1 MCRST
6 AERPPAGKRC
16 PGCTDPARQELA
28 RIRQRIGRYDRAAR
42 TANERG
48 DWAALER
55 YVALLDLDVAAY
67 EHAADAAVGMPAAA
81 VSRAGEFTPA
91 ATVDWSDDE
100 LMRAFGELQHDPA
113 AQEQILAT
121 LDWRDELDRQRDAE
135 IAAEIAAEEQRRR
148 RDREDQER
156 AWLAAEED
164 ASPLTNPARRVA
176 RKLSPEQVCR
186 EEYDAH
192 TYSAYLE
199 AETACRGHLLTR
211 EAIAKGVH
219 PLTLFSGPAVR
230 ARKYAS
236 EELRTWWARNG
247 RITYAEWK
255 YLWFGRESDKQ
266 GARTAR
272 HQSLGEAIA

>member
-1 MCRST
+1 MCRSRS
-6 AERPPAGKRC
+6 ERPPQGRRC
-16 PGCTDPARQELA
+16 PGCTDPARRELA

-42 TANERG
+42 TANARG

-55 YVALLDLDVAAY
+55 YVELLDRDVAAY
-67 EHAADAAVGMPAAA
+67 EQATAAGAAGPPQAPA
-81 VSRAGEFTPA
+81 SRAEEFTPA
-91 ATVDWSDDE
+91 ATVDWSDDD
-100 LMRAFGELQHDPA
+100 LMHAFGQLHDDPA
-113 AQEQILAT
+113 AQEQLLAT

-135 IAAEIAAEEQRRR
+135 
-148 RDREDQER
+148 
-156 AWLAAEED
+156 LAAEENRRRREREERDRAWIGTGDD
-164 ASPLTNPARRVA
+164 ASPLTNPARRPA

-192 TYSAYLE
+192 LYTAYLE

-211 EAIAKGVH
+211 EAVAKGID
-219 PLTLFSGPAVR
+219 PLTLFSGPAAR

-255 YLWFGRESDKQ
+255 FQWFGRESDKQ
-266 GARTAR
+266 AARTAR
-272 HQSLGEAIA
+272 FQSLGEATA